1 MHQLG
6 SLKMEVLIMKTTLI
20 PIYYEL
26 EKLKTLRQYRNDTEL
41 KDELEAV
48 LQALYEKNVPAE
60 VRGRIES
67 ASSI

>member
-1 MHQLG
+1 
-6 SLKMEVLIMKTTLI
+6 MKTTLI

-60 VRGRIES
+60 VRGHIYQRV
-67 ASSI
+67 AYRNSSLLEP

>member
-1 MHQLG
+1 
-6 SLKMEVLIMKTTLI
+6 MKTTLI

-48 LQALYEKNVPAE
+48 LQALYEKNVPAK
-60 VRGRIES
+60 VRERIES
-67 ASSI
+67 AGSI

>member
-1 MHQLG
+1 
-6 SLKMEVLIMKTTLI
+6 MKTTLI

-26 EKLKTLRQYRNDTEL
+26 EKLKILRQYHNDTEL

-67 ASSI
+67 AGNI